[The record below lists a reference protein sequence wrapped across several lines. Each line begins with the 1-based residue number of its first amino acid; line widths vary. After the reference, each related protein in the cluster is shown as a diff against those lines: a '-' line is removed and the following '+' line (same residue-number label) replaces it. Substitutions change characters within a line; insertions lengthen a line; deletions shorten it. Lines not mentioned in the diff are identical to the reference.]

1 MIAPAIHA
9 TGTARTAF
17 GGACPACCRTGS
29 PVAQHFIGGFTVNS
43 LLVDAG
49 HRRGSQQGLAL
60 FGRGRTDAGGRRGD
74 PDALDDAGRAL
85 GIQERDQG
93 FAHSQLGDG
102 FCGIK
107 RGVGAHG
114 LGRGA
119 HGLLVARGEGA
130 QRVLHAVAQL
140 AQHALGHIQRILGD
154 EVDAHALGADQAHHL
169 LDLVQQRLGRVI
181 EQQVRLVEEEDH
193 LRLGLVAHLGQL
205 LEEFREQPQQEGA
218 IELGRVHQL
227 VGHQDVDDAAPIRGG
242 AHHVR

>member
-1 MIAPAIHA
+1 MVAPAIHA
-9 TGTARTAF
+9 AGTAF
-17 GGACPACCRTGS
+17 GGACPACGRTGS

-181 EQQVRLVEEEDH
+181 EQQVGLVEEEDH